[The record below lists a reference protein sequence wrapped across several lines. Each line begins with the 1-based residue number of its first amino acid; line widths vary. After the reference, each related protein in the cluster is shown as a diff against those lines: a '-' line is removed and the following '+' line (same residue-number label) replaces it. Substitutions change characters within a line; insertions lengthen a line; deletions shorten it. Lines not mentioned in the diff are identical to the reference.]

1 MQSVPAR
8 ISVSRD
14 ALHHCDMV
22 CGEWYVVLSLQHLVV
37 NGRGCHTVL
46 GKCFGYVSLLLGV
59 DGLFAIFEMVVKSLA
74 KVFN

>member
-1 MQSVPAR
+1 M
-8 ISVSRD
+8 
-14 ALHHCDMV
+14 
-22 CGEWYVVLSLQHLVV
+22 LSLQHLVV

-59 DGLFAIFEMVVKSLA
+59 DGLFAIFEVVVKSLA